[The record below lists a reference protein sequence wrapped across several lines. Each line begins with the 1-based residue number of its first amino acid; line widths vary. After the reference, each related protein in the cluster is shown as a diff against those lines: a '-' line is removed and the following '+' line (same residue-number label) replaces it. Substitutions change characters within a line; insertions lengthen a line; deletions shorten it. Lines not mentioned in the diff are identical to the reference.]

1 MSREI
6 KFRAKCARTGEWKY
20 GFLSNH
26 STLTI
31 NSVRLKIDQETIG
44 QYTGLKDKNGKEI
57 YEGYI
62 VKIIDLNQ
70 NVIVKSIGIN
80 VLRNADDEYFYE
92 PSFHS
97 IFVKA
102 KQNAIT
108 ITDGSKCEVVG
119 NIYQNQDLLK

>member
-57 YEGYI
+57 YEGDILSDRWLVEVYKCKKTGAFM
-62 VKIIDLNQ
+62 VRFHNNPKTNKSTTLYQYLKSRKLAGTSDRD
-70 NVIVKSIGIN
+70 NVVIGN
-80 VLRNADDEYFYE
+80 V
-92 PSFHS
+92 
-97 IFVKA
+97 
-102 KQNAIT
+102 
-108 ITDGSKCEVVG
+108 
-119 NIYQNQDLLK
+119 YQNKDLLE